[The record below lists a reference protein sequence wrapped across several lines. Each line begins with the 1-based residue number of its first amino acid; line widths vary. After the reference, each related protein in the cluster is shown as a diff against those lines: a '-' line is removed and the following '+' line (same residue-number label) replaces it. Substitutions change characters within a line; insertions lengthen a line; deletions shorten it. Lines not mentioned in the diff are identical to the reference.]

1 MVLNLA
7 HMQMLEKLLDRSH
20 MEARQPPPYPDS
32 GKGYYIVRQADA
44 AGMLKSVE

>member
-1 MVLNLA
+1 
-7 HMQMLEKLLDRSH
+7 MQMLDQLLDRSH
-20 MEARQPPPYPDS
+20 LAARKPPPYSES